1 MRVESVAGDVASA
14 SSGSKKHA
22 QQIHFGSSPVRRL
35 ARAVPGLYPRVSLPI
50 QRLQPVMSGVQGMSK
65 TPLVFYSERTMR
77 SVQIESDQERVAEAL
92 AEAIRQP
99 LRDLTA
105 AAEEAQNGRL
115 GGAKLGV
122 LVAASGILKALQAI
136 DAEFERQGTVE
147 TMSDVESR
155 RP

>member
-1 MRVESVAGDVASA
+1 
-14 SSGSKKHA
+14 
-22 QQIHFGSSPVRRL
+22 
-35 ARAVPGLYPRVSLPI
+35 
-50 QRLQPVMSGVQGMSK
+50 MSK

-77 SVQIESDQERVAEAL
+77 SVQIGSDQERASEAL

-105 AAEEAQNGRL
+105 AAEEAENGRL

-147 TMSDVESR
+147 TISGLESR